1 LIRILQVRNIDSFVE
16 SRRQKTSEKDRKIVQ
31 SILNDVRK
39 NGDSAVKKYE
49 RKFNGRKTSQLRVSA
64 KEIKEAQYKISLEES
79 PALYDMKRE
88 ILDYSSV
95 LMQDLR
101 IRVKKHDNYKEAFEL
116 MLRWADRNS
125 KWGKGTSYFG
135 RTRVSLPLRLQ
146 AQLRKLGLITV
157 GGTNEYFGGNKS
169 LRLRLGLREL
179 KRSFV
184 PIPSVGCYIP
194 GGQARYPSSVVM
206 SVVPAAVAGVKRIV
220 VVSPPGRNGKIDPLT
235 IAAAKRCGATE
246 IYKVGGAQAIG
257 ALAYGTK
264 TIPKVDKIIGPGG
277 KFVSIAKS
285 LVSDQTAID
294 MVAGPTELGIIAD
307 ASSDPELVALDL
319 ISQAEHSKDTM
330 CFVITQSKTMANQIQ
345 KSIEKLIPG
354 TERSSIIKE
363 SISKNGFI
371 AVCKNE
377 NEMVELA
384 NKIAP
389 EHLELM
395 VKNAKSL
402 SQKITGAGLLLI
414 GKNTPS
420 AASDYLL
427 GTNHI
432 LPTNGFG
439 RTRGGLSVLD
449 FLKLQTVVESEKSAL
464 RKISKSLKAL
474 TDAEDLPNHY
484 KAVKRRLD

>member
-1 LIRILQVRNIDSFVE
+1 LIKILQVRNIDSFVE
-16 SRRQKTSEKDRKIVQ
+16 SRRQKTSEKDRKTVQ

-64 KEIKEAQYKISLEES
+64 KEIKEARSKISRKEVT
-79 PALYDMKRE
+79 ALRDMSARLIPRRK
-88 ILDYSSV
+88 ILADPVQWIDAGSV
-95 LMQDLR
+95 
-101 IRVKKHDNYKEAFEL
+101 F
-116 MLRWADRNS
+116 
-125 KWGKGTSYFG
+125 
-135 RTRVSLPLRLQ
+135 
-146 AQLRKLGLITV
+146 RK
-157 GGTNEYFGGNKS
+157 
-169 LRLRLGLREL
+169 
-179 KRSFV
+179 FV

-206 SVVPAAVAGVKRIV
+206 SVQTARKAGVKRIV
-220 VVSPPGRNGKIDPLT
+220 VVSPPGPDGKIDPLT
-235 IAAAKRCGATE
+235 IVAAKMCGATE

-264 TIPKVDKIIGPGG
+264 SIPKVDKIAGPGG
-277 KFVSIAKS
+277 KFVSIAKL

-307 ASSDPELVALDL
+307 ASSNPELVALDL

-330 CFVITQSKTMANQIQ
+330 CFVITRSKTMAKQIQ

-371 AVCKNE
+371 AICKNE
-377 NEMVELA
+377 NEMIELA

-389 EHLELM
+389 EHMELM
-395 VKNAKSL
+395 VKNAKTL
-402 SQKITGAGLLLI
+402 SKKITGAGLVLI

-449 FLKLQTVVESEKSAL
+449 FLKLQTVVKSNKKRYL
-464 RKISKSLKAL
+464 KFRDELKAL
-474 TDAEDLPNHY
+474 TDAEGLPNHY

>member
-1 LIRILQVRNIDSFVE
+1 LIKILQVRNIDSFVE
-16 SRRQKTSEKDRKIVQ
+16 SRRQKTSEKDKKTVQ
-31 SILNDVRK
+31 TILNDVRK

-49 RKFNGRKTSQLRVSA
+49 RKFNGTKTSQLRVSE
-64 KEIKEAQYKISLEES
+64 KEIKEARSKISVNERLAILPMTVRLNFNDFNLRVLLE
-79 PALYDMKRE
+79 
-88 ILDYSSV
+88 
-95 LMQDLR
+95 DLTR
-101 IRVKKHDNYKEAFEL
+101 KFNQLQTTDK
-116 MLRWADRNS
+116 LRASDD
-125 KWGKGTSYFG
+125 
-135 RTRVSLPLRLQ
+135 RVS
-146 AQLRKLGLITV
+146 
-157 GGTNEYFGGNKS
+157 KS
-169 LRLRLGLREL
+169 
-179 KRSFV
+179 FI
-184 PIPSVGCYIP
+184 PIPSVGCYVP
-194 GGQARYPSSVVM
+194 GGQARYPSSAIM
-206 SVVPAAVAGVKRIV
+206 AVNTAKRAGVKRIV
-220 VVSPPGRNGKIDPLT
+220 VVSPSGRDGKIDPLT
-235 IAAAKRCGATE
+235 IVAAKRCGATE

-264 TIPKVDKIIGPGG
+264 SIPKVDKIVGPGG

-294 MVAGPTELGIIAD
+294 MIAGPTELGIIAD

-330 CFVITQSKTMANQIQ
+330 CFVITQSKTMAKQIQ
-345 KSIEKLIPG
+345 KSIEKVIPG
-354 TERSSIIKE
+354 TERSSIIKA

-371 AVCKNE
+371 AVCKNQ

-402 SQKITGAGLLLI
+402 SKKITGAGLVLI

-432 LPTNGFG
+432 LPTSGFG

-449 FLKLQTVVESEKSAL
+449 FLKLQTVVESKKSTL
-464 RKISKSLKAL
+464 RIISRSLKAL